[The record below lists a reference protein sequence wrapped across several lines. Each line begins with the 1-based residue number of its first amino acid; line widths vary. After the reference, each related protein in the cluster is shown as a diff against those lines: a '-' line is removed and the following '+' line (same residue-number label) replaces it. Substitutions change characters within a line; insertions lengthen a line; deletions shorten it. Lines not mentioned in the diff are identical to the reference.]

1 MRVMGCWIIVVV
13 AMLMV
18 LSPWI
23 VRNYVV
29 SHEFVP
35 VTALGGTGYFIGN
48 KIIENYSVRAN
59 TFGQMPDQ
67 QSGQIYQQTRDAIT
81 SRNPSLSHP
90 QVEAQVDRYLV
101 RMAVNEIIS
110 HPLIFTEKILKG
122 VVFVWFLSDTGL
134 KSTALLLMQGPLLFL
149 CVIGDLLAV
158 KAKRQVLPLLTIL
171 LYFIVIQTA
180 FASVGRYSYPMVS
193 ILIAFAAY
201 ALETF
206 RHKYLYRSVDAIP

>member
-1 MRVMGCWIIVVV
+1 MGCWIIVVV

-59 TFGQMPDQ
+59 TLVKCLTNKLVKYTNE
-67 QSGQIYQQTRDAIT
+67 IRDAIT

-101 RMAVNEIIS
+101 RMAVNQIIS
-110 HPLIFTEKILKG
+110 HPLIFIEKILKG
-122 VVFVWFLSDTGL
+122 VVFVWFLRDTGL

-149 CVIGDLLAV
+149 CVIGDLFF
-158 KAKRQVLPLLTIL
+158 
-171 LYFIVIQTA
+171 Y
-180 FASVGRYSYPMVS
+180 
-193 ILIAFAAY
+193 AA
-201 ALETF
+201 EG
-206 RHKYLYRSVDAIP
+206 